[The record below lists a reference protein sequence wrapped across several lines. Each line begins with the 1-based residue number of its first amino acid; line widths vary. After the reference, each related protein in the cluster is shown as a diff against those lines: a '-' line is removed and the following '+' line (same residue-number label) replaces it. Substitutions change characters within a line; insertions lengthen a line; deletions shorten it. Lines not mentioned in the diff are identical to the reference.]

1 MHRYKRTAL
10 QLEAD
15 KKSIQTAGALRLAL
29 ASARECVL
37 QCEVAMDVVAL
48 DEAVK
53 SAPIWPLDIFE
64 MLKQFDVSE
73 ISYVPDAGH
82 SRLIDLA
89 HADENIRTTVLTTE
103 EGGIAL
109 CAGAWIGGD
118 RSVLLMQSS
127 GVGNCVNMLSLMNTC
142 RMPLLTLVTMRGEW
156 SEFNPWQI
164 PMGSATPGAFEL
176 MGVTVLRIHS
186 PEEAGEVVSAGAS
199 LAFDGDRQVAILISQ
214 RMLGKKKWM
223 EGK

>member
-1 MHRYKRTAL
+1 
-10 QLEAD
+10 
-15 KKSIQTAGALRLAL
+15 
-29 ASARECVL
+29 
-37 QCEVAMDVVAL
+37 MDIVAL

-53 SAPIWPLDIFE
+53 SAPDWPLDIFE
-64 MLKQFDVSE
+64 MLKQFDVSQ

-89 HADENIRTTVLTTE
+89 HADENIKTTVLTTE
-103 EGGIAL
+103 EEGIAL

-199 LAFDGDRQVAILISQ
+199 LAFNGDRQVAILISQ